1 MMQRRHRD
9 NGDIDPATS
18 TRHIDPATSTSPIHC
33 DIINGY
39 ITV

>member
-9 NGDIDPATS
+9 NGD
-18 TRHIDPATSTSPIHC
+18 IDPATSTSPIHC